1 MAISSANRRTRR
13 RRKTVASRLH
23 WPYGR
28 YPMKSIVAIRG
39 RPLQLTMFK
48 EPSIFYQFEL
58 QICKPS
64 TMSKPPESLSDRI
77 RAIIQIWR
85 NGSGGQQVAKHRQQV
100 GKRIIST
107 ASGPLAILH
116 WKVVAVETSESG
128 TKTLSRTFESRNF
141 GRKV

>member
-1 MAISSANRRTRR
+1 MLKDSMQENARTEWPSTSRCSSE
-13 RRKTVASRLH
+13 L
-23 WPYGR
+23 
-28 YPMKSIVAIRG
+28 IVIHGTSVWLPQRVHQA
-39 RPLQLTMFK
+39 
-48 EPSIFYQFEL
+48 EFEL

-128 TKTLSRTFESRNF
+128 TKTPNRTFESRNF
-141 GRKV
+141 GPKV